1 MGIFSRLADIINSNL
16 TVILDKAEEPE
27 KIIRLM
33 IREMEETLVE
43 VRSAAARLIADRKE
57 AARNRDRLTE
67 AEGEWQRKAELALAK
82 GREDLAK
89 GALLEKAKL
98 AEMAKVLADDLA
110 ALDDALTSHDDDI
123 AKLEAKLREAKAKQ
137 ETIEARHRT
146 ASSQL
151 KVRKRVHDSR
161 IDDAFARFEHM
172 ERRVDSVEGEV
183 ESYDMGKGRTLAEEI
198 AGLEADAAI
207 ESELEALKAQVRGGA
222 PTPATDSGEPSGK
235 PAADGRE

>member
-57 AARNRDRLTE
+57 AARTQDRLAE
-67 AEGEWQRKAELALAK
+67 AEAEWRRKAELAIAK

-98 AEMAKVLADDLA
+98 AETATILTDDLA
-110 ALDDALTSHDDDI
+110 ALDDSLARHDDDI
-123 AKLEAKLREAKAKQ
+123 VKLEAKLREAKAKQ
-137 ETIEARHRT
+137 ESIEARHRT

-161 IDDAFARFEHM
+161 IDDAFARFERM
-172 ERRVDSVEGEV
+172 ERTVDAVEGEV
-183 ESYDMGKGRTLAEEI
+183 ESYDMGKGRTLAQEI
-198 AGLEADAAI
+198 ADLEADTEI
-207 ESELEALKAQVRGGA
+207 EKELEALKARIGSSAGA
-222 PTPATDSGEPSGK
+222 PAAAAGPDAKPVSGSE
-235 PAADGRE
+235 

>member
-57 AARNRDRLTE
+57 AARNQGRLADAE
-67 AEGEWQRKAELALAK
+67 AEWQRKAELALAK

-98 AEMAKVLADDLA
+98 GEMAKVLGDDLA

-172 ERRVDSVEGEV
+172 ERRVDGVEGEV

-198 AGLEADAAI
+198 AELEAEAAI
-207 ESELEALKAQVRGGA
+207 ESELEALKAQVRSTA
-222 PTPATDSGEPSGK
+222 PAPAQA
-235 PAADGRE
+235 PAPASAATEDRK

>member
-57 AARNRDRLTE
+57 AARTQDRLAE
-67 AEGEWQRKAELALAK
+67 AEAEWQRKAELAIAK

-89 GALLEKAKL
+89 GALLEKSKL
-98 AEMAKVLADDLA
+98 VETARLLIDDLA
-110 ALDDALTSHDDDI
+110 ALDDAMARHDDDI

-137 ETIEARHRT
+137 ESIEARHRT

-161 IDDAFARFEHM
+161 IDDAFARFERM
-172 ERRVDSVEGEV
+172 ERAVDSVEGEV

-198 AGLEADAAI
+198 A
-207 ESELEALKAQVRGGA
+207 ELEAETEIEQELAALKARIGA
-222 PTPATDSGEPSGK
+222 NS
-235 PAADGRE
+235 PAAPETNTAPPSTTDRRE